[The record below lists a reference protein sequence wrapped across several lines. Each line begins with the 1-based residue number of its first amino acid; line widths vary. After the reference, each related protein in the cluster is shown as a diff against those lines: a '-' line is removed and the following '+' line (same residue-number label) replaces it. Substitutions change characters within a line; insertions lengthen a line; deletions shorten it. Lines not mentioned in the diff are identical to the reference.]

1 MKPIEMPR
9 NTPIGFV
16 PSFFAVV
23 TGFALIWQIWWMAI
37 LGLLAAFVAILA
49 FGWSDDREHELSAAD
64 VARIE
69 RARLAPRQAA

>member
-1 MKPIEMPR
+1 MPR

-16 PSFFAVV
+16 LSFFAVV
-23 TGFALIWQIWWMAI
+23 TGFALIWQIWWMAVA
-37 LGLLAAFVAILA
+37 GLLAAFVAILA
-49 FGWSDDREHELSAAD
+49 FGWSDDRERELSTAD